1 MCAIS
6 QLLQYW
12 CFLSQVVIRVAQIN
26 WVTHHGNT
34 QLIVE
39 PADRGRGAKR
49 KAEFYNQEKLMTWKH
64 KLQSFQLKKKTKNLK
79 ILPMACHHSSLS
91 FNSIGISSTFCH
103 LSTWNGANVNVNSP
117 PLLGG
122 EFALSPPF
130 NLLRWKRGLQWP
142 EGTFEKK
149 VSVPLANSGV
159 EEWGFIAWV
168 GSYKQHKVTLLDAGD
183 ARVQQVVGA

>member
-103 LSTWNGANVNVNSP
+103 LSTWNGANVNVNP
-117 PLLGG
+117 P
-122 EFALSPPF
+122 APF
-130 NLLRWKRGLQWP
+130 GRRVSVKSSLQLIAVETWTSMAWGNLFKKEWVYLLRI
-142 EGTFEKK
+142 
-149 VSVPLANSGV
+149 LALKSG
-159 EEWGFIAWV
+159 A
-168 GSYKQHKVTLLDAGD
+168 S
-183 ARVQQVVGA
+183 